1 MYDLIRRIHLYSAF
15 VVLSFLVMYFITG
28 YPMIH
33 QDFMEHQDPEK
44 HTRVYPLENTGDFE
58 PADYSVQLQDQ
69 FDLRGHRAKPR
80 RHNNGNWEFGYSRP
94 GTWYKTI
101 VYAAGDSLR
110 ITEHRGNLRQ
120 TFIGFHRLHQYGG
133 GALYDLWMV
142 FYDLASLSLV
152 VFAITGVY
160 MWYTLTRKRLLGWL
174 ILGGS
179 CTYAV
184 AIILYLIYAP

>member
-69 FDLRGHRAKPR
+69 FDLRGHRY
-80 RHNNGNWEFGYSRP
+80 ELTIS
-94 GTWYKTI
+94 KT
-101 VYAAGDSLR
+101 AANQD
-110 ITEHRGNLRQ
+110 EQ
-120 TFIGFHRLHQYGG
+120 
-133 GALYDLWMV
+133 
-142 FYDLASLSLV
+142 
-152 VFAITGVY
+152 
-160 MWYTLTRKRLLGWL
+160 
-174 ILGGS
+174 
-179 CTYAV
+179 
-184 AIILYLIYAP
+184 